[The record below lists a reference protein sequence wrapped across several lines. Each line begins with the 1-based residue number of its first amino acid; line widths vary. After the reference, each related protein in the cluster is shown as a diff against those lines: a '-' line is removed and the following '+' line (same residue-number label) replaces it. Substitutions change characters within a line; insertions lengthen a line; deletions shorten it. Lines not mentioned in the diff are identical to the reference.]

1 MKENKLKTFSI
12 VHDKQSIFLETNHT
26 KFYSLERLM
35 ILISKEF
42 VKKGKRD
49 SLRSILLRIEG
60 FLQ

>member
-12 VHDKQSIFLETNHT
+12 VHDKQSILLETNHT

-42 VKKGKRD
+42 IRKGKQD
-49 SLRSILLRIEG
+49 TLRNILLRIEG
-60 FLQ
+60 FLL

>member
-1 MKENKLKTFSI
+1 MKENKLKTFNI
-12 VHDKQSIFLETNHT
+12 IHDKQSILLETNHT

-42 VKKGKRD
+42 IRRGKQD
-49 SLRSILLRIEG
+49 ALRNILLRIDG